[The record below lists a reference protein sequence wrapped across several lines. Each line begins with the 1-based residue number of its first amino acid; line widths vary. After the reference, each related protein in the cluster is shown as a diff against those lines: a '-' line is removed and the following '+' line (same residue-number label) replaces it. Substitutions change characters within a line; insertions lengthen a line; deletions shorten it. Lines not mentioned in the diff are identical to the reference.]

1 MRESHKER
9 VKERRG
15 RLEIIADI
23 LLVARGEAKKTAIV
37 YIANL
42 KFTR

>member
-1 MRESHKER
+1 MRDNHKER